1 MKLINRKNL
10 EDLLLQN
17 WTKFIDIK
25 SISDLLINNI
35 QLYASNWSVLVPTRS
50 YATKKIHISKTEF
63 TPEKDLIF
71 WFSFEISKNDKF
83 YVGTF
88 EIICAID
95 GAFKINNTSGIIYQ
109 TTDN

>member
-35 QLYASNWSVLVPTRS
+35 QLYASNWSVLLPTRA
-50 YATKKIHISKTEF
+50 YTTKKIHISKAEF
-63 TPEKDLIF
+63 TPEKDFLL
-71 WFSFEISKNDKF
+71 WLSFELSKNDKF
-83 YVGTF
+83 YVGTI
-88 EIICAID
+88 ELICAID
-95 GAFKINNTSGIIYQ
+95 GSFKINNTNGIIYQ
-109 TTDN
+109 TTES